1 MPNSPL
7 DGSFESSKK
16 KLKPKWVLAI
26 VALFAT
32 VIGGGVF
39 AATIL
44 INGGNTDIEFG
55 QGVAEVTACDG
66 DVTLTPSAAFDGTTF
81 KLDEIV
87 ISNVDDECD
96 SKTFTV
102 GVYASG
108 AATPL
113 EEWIQVVNTP
123 IPLYTLT
130 STIEPPSN
138 DIFNI
143 TIESN

>member
-26 VALFAT
+26 FALFAT

-44 INGGNTDIEFG
+44 INTNTDIEFG

-66 DVTLTPSAAFDGTTF
+66 DVTLTPYAAFDGTTF

-87 ISNVDDECD
+87 ISNVDDACD

-102 GVYASG
+102 GVYQQG
-108 AATPL
+108 VTTPL
-113 EEWIQVVNTP
+113 EEWTQVVNTP